1 MGQGS
6 NGGSFREMRNIFFW
20 GSEVRLIVSPRDHG
34 APGHFA
40 TKRSTRRYASPE
52 HLLSHGLQT
61 LRVHCKCSKEH
72 LTRRAVRSPSPP
84 SALLSATMWFTAQ
97 TLSDTSPS
105 QLLSRDM

>member
-1 MGQGS
+1 
-6 NGGSFREMRNIFFW
+6 MRNIFFL
-20 GSEVRLIVSPRDHG
+20 GFGGAPGRSPRDHG

-40 TKRSTRRYASPE
+40 TKRSPRRYASSE

-61 LRVHCKCSKEH
+61 LRVHCICSKEH

-97 TLSDTSPS
+97 TLSDTSPP